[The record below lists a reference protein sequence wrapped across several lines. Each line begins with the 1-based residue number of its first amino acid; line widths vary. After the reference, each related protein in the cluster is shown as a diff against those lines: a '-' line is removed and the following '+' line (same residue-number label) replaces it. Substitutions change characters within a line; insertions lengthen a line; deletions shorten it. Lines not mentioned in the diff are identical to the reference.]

1 MDKISSLKPAEKSL
15 VLANHHNNQYIFVK
29 KANRIRKVDINEI
42 IYISVEERYCNLIT
56 LDEKFTIQ
64 ISLTQIMDFFEPYN
78 FIRTHRNSIINPN
91 KIKEIILS
99 ENIITL
105 EGNHSVVLS
114 NNYKDFLSKQII
126 F

>member
-15 VLANHHNNQYIFVK
+15 VLATNANNQYVFVK
-29 KANRIRKVDINEI
+29 KANRIRKVDINDI

-64 ISLTQIMDFFEPYN
+64 ISLNKIMEFFQAHD
-78 FIRTHRNSIINPN
+78 FIRTHRNSIINPS
-91 KIKEIILS
+91 KIREIILS

-105 EGNHSVVLS
+105 EGNYSVVLS
-114 NNYKDFLSKQII
+114 DNYKDFLAKQII

>member
-29 KANRIRKVDINEI
+29 KANKIRKVDINDI

-64 ISLTQIMDFFEPYN
+64 ISLTQISDFFQAHK
-78 FIRTHRNSIINPN
+78 FVRTHRNTIINPN

-105 EGNHSVVLS
+105 EGNHCVVLS
-114 NNYKDFLSKQII
+114 DKYKDFLSQHII